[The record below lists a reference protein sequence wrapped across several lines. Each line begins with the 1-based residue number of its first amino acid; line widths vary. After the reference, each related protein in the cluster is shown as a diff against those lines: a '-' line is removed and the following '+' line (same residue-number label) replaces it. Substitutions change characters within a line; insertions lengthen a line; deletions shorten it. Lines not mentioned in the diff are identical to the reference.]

1 MALAP
6 DGIIVMHK
14 ALHPSSLIPAG
25 FAMVAASSDGDRTTV
40 KVRSISRS
48 SCCPTCGTDS
58 HRVHSRYQ
66 RRVADL
72 PLAGRSVRLIAEV
85 CRFRCAATQCGQQI
99 FTEQF
104 ATGVLAPWARR
115 TGRLDGL
122 VHHLGLALGGRPA
135 ASLAKRLMLPVSND
149 TLLRVVRRRGC
160 PVKPAPTVIGI
171 DDWAWRRNHR
181 YGTIICDLERRK
193 PISLLPDR
201 EPATAQA
208 WLTTQPQI
216 AVVARDRG
224 GAYARAAA
232 KALPHAVQV
241 ADRWHLMENA
251 SHAFL
256 EAVRRSMRQI
266 RRSVGAMTINPT
278 LLTAAERLQY
288 EGYLH
293 REETNASVLTIA
305 KNGASIKE
313 IVRRTGHSRGLVRRI
328 LRGERSDVF
337 RVRESSLETYLP
349 WLDREWAAGSH
360 NGADLW
366 RRLRS
371 QGFRGSL
378 RVVTEWASRRR
389 QAERVDTESLHRVP
403 SARTIARLM
412 TTGRD
417 TLSRAETVT
426 VAAVE
431 AGVPRLVEAR
441 TVVEGFHEMIRRK
454 TEADLV
460 PWIER
465 GRGSLVASFANGIAR
480 DVAAVQAAIV
490 TSWSNGQTEGQ
501 ITKLKLVK
509 RQMYGRGKLDLL
521 EARLVGA
528 AWL

>member
-1 MALAP
+1 MN
-6 DGIIVMHK
+6 K
-14 ALHPSSLIPAG
+14 ALHLSSLIPAG
-25 FAMVAASSDGDRTTV
+25 FTMVAAFRDDDRTTIT
-40 KVRSISRS
+40 VRSS
-48 SCCPTCGTDS
+48 SQSSFCPACGEES
-58 HRVHSRYQ
+58 LRVHSRYQ
-66 RRVADL
+66 RRIADL
-72 PLAGRSVRLIAEV
+72 PLAGTPVHLICGVR
-85 CRFRCAATQCGQQI
+85 RFRCAARQCGQKI

-104 ATGVLAPWARR
+104 AAGALAPWARR

-122 VHHLGLALGGRPA
+122 VHHLALALGGRPA
-135 ASLAKRLMLPVSND
+135 ASLARRLRLPVSND

-160 PVKPAPTVIGI
+160 AARPAPNVIGI

-208 WLTTQPQI
+208 WLTAQPQI
-216 AVVARDRG
+216 TVVARDRG

-256 EAVRRSMRQI
+256 DAVRRSMRQI
-266 RRSVGAMTINPT
+266 RRSVGAMTINPA

-293 REETNASVLTIA
+293 REETNAAVLA
-305 KNGASIKE
+305 EAREGVSIKE

-337 RVRESSLETYLP
+337 RVRESSLETHLP
-349 WLDREWAAGSH
+349 WLDQQWAEGSR

-366 RRLRS
+366 RRVRS
-371 QGFRGSL
+371 RGFRGSL

-389 QAERVDTESLHRVP
+389 QAERVDAESLHRVP

-431 AGVPRLVEAR
+431 AGVPTLVEAR
-441 TVVEGFHEMIRRK
+441 AVVEGFHEMIRHKR
-454 TEADLV
+454 EGDLT

-480 DVAAVQAAIV
+480 DVSAVRAAIV

-521 EARLVGA
+521 EARVVGA